1 MKKVS
6 SVLMTVAG
14 MILLLG
20 GLLLYGLGVHAL
32 ISVQRPG
39 LLMIGTSLIG
49 TLLIISGS
57 CELFVK
63 KTKEMVIEEQ
73 DERNIWI
80 GNAAM
85 ASGFKVMNVVLA
97 IAICGLTFTGYLTGV
112 PCYTMIAVFVVG
124 QIAFIMRLWK
134 LNKTM

>member
-6 SVLMTVAG
+6 SVFMTVAG

-32 ISVQRPG
+32 ISIQRPG
-39 LLMIGTSLIG
+39 LLVIGTSLIG

-63 KTKEMVIEEQ
+63 KN
-73 DERNIWI
+73 ERD
-80 GNAAM
+80 GH
-85 ASGFKVMNVVLA
+85 
-97 IAICGLTFTGYLTGV
+97 
-112 PCYTMIAVFVVG
+112 
-124 QIAFIMRLWK
+124 
-134 LNKTM
+134 